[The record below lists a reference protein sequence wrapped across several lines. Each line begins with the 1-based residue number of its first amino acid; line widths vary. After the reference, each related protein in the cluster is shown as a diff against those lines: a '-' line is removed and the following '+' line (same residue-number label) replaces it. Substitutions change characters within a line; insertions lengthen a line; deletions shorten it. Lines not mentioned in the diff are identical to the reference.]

1 MKTKEIRRS
10 PLFYVGD
17 KFRLMPSLLP
27 LFPKEISTFIE
38 PFAGGGTVMLNV
50 YADHYI
56 EGDINPFVVGLH
68 RHLIQYA
75 GEGTSFLS
83 NLFDTARHYGLS
95 CSFLKD
101 EIPMTLRQAYP
112 KTYFAKYNKEAYL
125 RLRSD
130 FNRSNPKDFTR
141 LYLLLIYGFNHMIRF
156 NTKGEF
162 NLPVGNV
169 DFNKNVVSS
178 LEGYFEAVKDKDI
191 SWHVS
196 DFRDLLTLS
205 NPQVGDF
212 VYLDPPY
219 LITFSEYNKFW
230 SIQEEKALLQTLDK
244 LNDKGVAFGI
254 SNVTH
259 YRGRENQT
267 FIEWSRRYKMHEIK
281 SNYISYH
288 DNTQKQSREIFVTNY

>member
-1 MKTKEIRRS
+1 MKTKGIRRS

-27 LFPKEISTFIE
+27 LFPKKISTFIE

-50 YADHYI
+50 SANHYI

-75 GEGTSFLS
+75 SEGTSFLS
-83 NLFDTARHYGLS
+83 NLFDTASYYGLS

-101 EIPMTLRQAYP
+101 EIPKTLRQAYP

-125 RLRSD
+125 RLRTD

-169 DFNKNVVSS
+169 DFNKNVVAS
-178 LEGYFEAVKDKDI
+178 LEDYFDAVKDKDI
-191 SWHVS
+191 SWYVS

-205 NPQVGDF
+205 NPQAGDF

-219 LITFSEYNKFW
+219 LITFSEYNKLW
-230 SIQEEKALLQTLDK
+230 SIQEEKALLQTIDE
-244 LNDKGVAFGI
+244 LNDKGVPFGI

-267 FIEWSRRYKMHEIK
+267 FIEWSRRYKTHEIK

-288 DNTQKQSREIFVTNY
+288 DNTQKQSREVFVTNY